1 MSETLDVPWRQSSTC
16 REIKHLIDIAKNKMS
31 PQNLQKYKTE
41 PYQGACQE
49 TDSNIEEAAGISEKY
64 RILSAD
70 DNKLLNFSQ
79 EGLYRS

>member
-1 MSETLDVPWRQSSTC
+1 MCHEGNRQHV
-16 REIKHLIDIAKNKMS
+16 EKIKHLSDIAKNIMS

-41 PYQGACQE
+41 PYQGDCQE
-49 TDSNIEEAAGISEKY
+49 TDSNIEKY

-70 DNKLLNFSQ
+70 DNKLLNSLQ